1 MALINCPECGK
12 EISDKAKQCVYCG
25 YPINESTNDLITKRI
40 IIICVS
46 LVVVVG
52 LVFALTNAKRENFM
66 QDESN
71 NEVSEDTALDGSI
84 DIITNDV
91 IMPYIKLPSTM
102 YVLQYADLN
111 NYPIVYDADVIQ
123 NLDLNLSNVG
133 TIYIQDSI
141 LGYTEYD
148 VPCQMLIDVDELCR
162 KENKNNG
169 TGGNAAKY
177 NGTIKVQVVTK
188 ERADLLIEGGMM
200 KDDFFFYL
208 G

>member
-1 MALINCPECGK
+1 MSIESQLIELNEIKSDILTSISNKGVTVPENAGLK
-12 EISDKAKQCVYCG
+12 D
-25 YPINESTNDLITKRI
+25 
-40 IIICVS
+40 VS
-46 LVVVVG
+46 G
-52 LVFALTNAKRENFM
+52 LVDDIEAA
-66 QDESN
+66 
-71 NEVSEDTALDGSI
+71 GS
-84 DIITNDV
+84 
-91 IMPYIKLPSTM
+91 
-102 YVLQYADLN
+102 YADLN

-200 KDDFFFYL
+200 KDDFFGYS